1 MKVGKKSKTLA
12 ALAVGL
18 ALIVLGSVLA
28 QAFHTS
34 FYSVKVSR
42 VYFDTE
48 SGTLS
53 GLLYMPKGVDAS
65 NLSTRHFLFVE
76 NPQIPFEIFVAF
88 SAGKFRNNPCNPFPG
103 LLSLTQPLC

>member
-42 VYFDTE
+42 VYFDT
-48 SGTLS
+48 
-53 GLLYMPKGVDAS
+53 
-65 NLSTRHFLFVE
+65 
-76 NPQIPFEIFVAF
+76 
-88 SAGKFRNNPCNPFPG
+88 
-103 LLSLTQPLC
+103 